1 MAAFPTALIETVTQ
15 SPAAAPL
22 RTLTDRQIAEFSGV
36 FRGRELTRKDRRLSS
51 GIAALDAILNGG
63 IVRGRVSEIVGRPG
77 FGRTS
82 LAASFAAIATRR
94 GEVAAWIDSAGA
106 FDPRSIAAAGADLSR
121 ILWVGADAAVRARDS
136 AKSPAAEFAP
146 ARSTASAKVGI
157 KPVLLAAEMVLGAGG
172 FGLVVIDLVFDIG
185 GHARTLALSAALR
198 LARAA
203 ERSGAAVIV
212 LAERRTC
219 GTFAALSLVLGR
231 IRPCFS
237 RTAPGAP
244 ALFDGIRVEAYV
256 ARNKVGGAGQAA
268 VWRALVDPISFVLI
282 SFVPTSPAP
291 TSSTTPIAAPA
302 SAPATRI
309 AEVTAA
315 RRNALATPSPPA
327 PASSYPDCPQAHS
340 QAHLMKRPRKG
351 GAYEYAR

>member
-1 MAAFPTALIETVTQ
+1 MAAFPTALVETVTQ
-15 SPAAAPL
+15 SSAAASH
-22 RTLTDRQIAEFSGV
+22 RTLTDRQIAEFSEV

-121 ILWVGADAAVRARDS
+121 ILWVGADTAGRRARDL
-136 AKSPAAEFAP
+136 AESPAAAFAP
-146 ARSTASAKVGI
+146 ARSSASVKAGI
-157 KPVLLAAEMVLGAGG
+157 KPMLLAAEMVLDAGG

-185 GHARTLALSAALR
+185 GPARTLALSAALR

-244 ALFDGIRVEAYV
+244 ALFDGVRVEAYV
-256 ARNKVGGAGQAA
+256 ARNKLGGSGQAA
-268 VWRALVDPISFVLI
+268 VWRALVDP
-282 SFVPTSPAP
+282 TS
-291 TSSTTPIAAPA
+291 APA
-302 SAPATRI
+302 SP
-309 AEVTAA
+309 
-315 RRNALATPSPPA
+315 
-327 PASSYPDCPQAHS
+327 
-340 QAHLMKRPRKG
+340 
-351 GAYEYAR
+351 

>member
-1 MAAFPTALIETVTQ
+1 MAASSTALIETVARA
-15 SPAAAPL
+15 PAAAPI

-51 GIAALDAILNGG
+51 GIAALDAILEGG
-63 IVRGRVSEIVGRPG
+63 IVRGRVSELVGRSG

-94 GEVAAWIDSAGA
+94 GEVAAWIDSAGS
-106 FDPRSIAAAGADLSR
+106 FDPHSIAAAGADLSR
-121 ILWVGADAAVRARDS
+121 ILWVGADAAVRARDL
-136 AKSPAAEFAP
+136 AESPAAEFTR
-146 ARSTASAKVGI
+146 ARTSASPKASI
-157 KPVLLAAEMVLGAGG
+157 KPVLLAAEMILSAGG
-172 FGLVVIDLVFDIG
+172 FGLVVIDLAFDIG

-231 IRPCFS
+231 IRPFFS

-256 ARNKVGGAGQAA
+256 ARNKLGGSGQAA
-268 VWRALVDPISFVLI
+268 VWRALVDS
-282 SFVPTSPAP
+282 TSPAP
-291 TSSTTPIAAPA
+291 TSCAIPIAAPGF
-302 SAPATRI
+302 APATRI
-309 AEVTAA
+309 AEPAVA
-315 RRNALATPSPPA
+315 RL
-327 PASSYPDCPQAHS
+327 
-340 QAHLMKRPRKG
+340 
-351 GAYEYAR
+351 

>member
-1 MAAFPTALIETVTQ
+1 MASSPLALIETVVR
-15 SPAAAPL
+15 SPAIAPL

-36 FRGRELTRKDRRLSS
+36 FRGRELTRKNHRLSS
-51 GIAALDAILNGG
+51 GIATLDTILDGG

-136 AKSPAAEFAP
+136 ESLTAEFAP
-146 ARSTASAKVGI
+146 TRSYASPKAGI

-172 FGLVVIDLVFDIG
+172 FGLVVIDIG
-185 GHARTLALSAALR
+185 GHARTLTLSAALR

-212 LAERRTC
+212 LAERRMC

-231 IRPCFS
+231 VRPFFS
-237 RTAPGAP
+237 RTAPSAP
-244 ALFDGIRVEAYV
+244 ALFDGMRVEAYV
-256 ARNKVGGAGQAA
+256 ARNKLGGSGQAA
-268 VWRALVDPISFVLI
+268 VWRALVDS
-282 SFVPTSPAP
+282 TSPASTSSAP
-291 TSSTTPIAAPA
+291 TSSVMPIAASA
-302 SAPATRI
+302 SAQTTRI
-309 AEVTAA
+309 AKPAA
-315 RRNALATPSPPA
+315 V
-327 PASSYPDCPQAHS
+327 ASYRDRLQAQS
-340 QAHLMKRPRKG
+340 IRRPRRG
-351 GAYEYAR
+351 GAHEYGR

>member
-1 MAAFPTALIETVTQ
+1 MAAAPAALVEPVAQ
-15 SPAAAPL
+15 FPAAAPL

-51 GIAALDAILNGG
+51 GIAALDAILDGG

-94 GEVAAWIDSAGA
+94 GEVAAWVDSSGA
-106 FDPRSIAAAGADLSR
+106 FDPRSLAAAGADLSR
-121 ILWVGADAAVRARDS
+121 ILWIGADAAVRARDS
-136 AKSPAAEFAP
+136 VKSPGVEFAP
-146 ARSTASAKVGI
+146 ARSIGSPKASI
-157 KPVLLAAEMVLGAGG
+157 KPVLMAAEMVLGAGG
-172 FGLVVIDLVFDIG
+172 FGLVVIDLG
-185 GHARTLALSAALR
+185 GHARTLTLSAALR

-203 ERSGAAVIV
+203 ERSGAVIIV

-231 IRPCFS
+231 IRPFFS

-256 ARNKVGGAGQAA
+256 ARNKLGGSGQAA
-268 VWRALVDPISFVLI
+268 VWRALVDP
-282 SFVPTSPAP
+282 TSPAM
-291 TSSTTPIAAPA
+291 PIAAPDFA
-302 SAPATRI
+302 QATRI
-309 AEVTAA
+309 AEPAVA
-315 RRNALATPSPPA
+315 RL
-327 PASSYPDCPQAHS
+327 
-340 QAHLMKRPRKG
+340 
-351 GAYEYAR
+351 

>member
-1 MAAFPTALIETVTQ
+1 MAAFPTALIETVAQ
-15 SPAAAPL
+15 APAAAPP
-22 RTLTDRQIAEFSGV
+22 RILTDRQIAEFSGV

-51 GIAALDAILNGG
+51 GIAALDAIVNGG

-82 LAASFAAIATRR
+82 LAAAFVAVATRR

-121 ILWVGADAAVRARDS
+121 ILWVGADAAARARDS
-136 AKSPAAEFAP
+136 AEAPAAEFAP
-146 ARSTASAKVGI
+146 ARSIASAKAGTSVKAEI

-172 FGLVVIDLVFDIG
+172 FGLVVIDFG
-185 GHARTLALSAALR
+185 RHARTLALSVALR

-244 ALFDGIRVEAYV
+244 ALFDGIRIEAYV
-256 ARNKVGGAGQAA
+256 ARNKVGGSGQAA
-268 VWRALVDPISFVLI
+268 VWRALVDPARVD
-282 SFVPTSPAP
+282 PMSPAP
-291 TSSTTPIAAPA
+291 TSPTTPIAAPVA
-302 SAPATRI
+302 AQRDALSTRSS
-309 AEVTAA
+309 
-315 RRNALATPSPPA
+315 LA
-327 PASSYPDCPQAHS
+327 PASSYRDGSQAHS
-340 QAHLMKRPRKG
+340 MKRPRRVG
-351 GAYEYAR
+351 GAYEYTR

>member
-51 GIAALDAILNGG
+51 GIATLDAILNGG

-136 AKSPAAEFAP
+136 AELPAAEFAP
-146 ARSTASAKVGI
+146 ARSITCAKADASVKAGI
-157 KPVLLAAEMVLGAGG
+157 KPVLLATEMVLGAGG
-172 FGLVVIDLVFDIG
+172 FGLVVIDLVLDIG
-185 GHARTLALSAALR
+185 GPARTLALSAALR

-244 ALFDGIRVEAYV
+244 ALFDGMRVEAYV
-256 ARNKVGGAGQAA
+256 ARNKLGGSGQVAI
-268 VWRALVDPISFVLI
+268 WRALVDPTSFA
-282 SFVPTSPAP
+282 PTSPAP
-291 TSSTTPIAAPA
+291 TSSTTPIAAPIA
-302 SAPATRI
+302 AQRDTLSTRSS
-309 AEVTAA
+309 
-315 RRNALATPSPPA
+315 LA
-327 PASSYPDCPQAHS
+327 PASSYRDGS
-340 QAHLMKRPRKG
+340 QAHLMKRPRRSG

>member
-1 MAAFPTALIETVTQ
+1 MAASPVALIETVAQ
-15 SPAAAPL
+15 SPASAPL

-36 FRGRELTRKDRRLSS
+36 FRGRELTRKDRRLRS
-51 GIAALDAILNGG
+51 GIAALDTILDGG

-106 FDPRSIAAAGADLSR
+106 FDPHSIAAAGADLSR

-136 AKSPAAEFAP
+136 AESPAAEFAP
-146 ARSTASAKVGI
+146 TRSNASPKAGI

-172 FGLVVIDLVFDIG
+172 FGLVVIDMG
-185 GHARTLALSAALR
+185 GHARTLTLSTALR

-231 IRPCFS
+231 IRPFFS

-244 ALFDGIRVEAYV
+244 ALFDGMRVEAYV
-256 ARNKVGGAGQAA
+256 ARNKLGGSGQAA
-268 VWRALVDPISFVLI
+268 TWRALVDLTSPAS
-282 SFVPTSPAP
+282 TSPAP
-291 TSSTTPIAAPA
+291 TSFAMPIGA
-302 SAPATRI
+302 SASAQATRI
-309 AEVTAA
+309 AEPAA
-315 RRNALATPSPPA
+315 AAE
-327 PASSYPDCPQAHS
+327 SYRD
-340 QAHLMKRPRKG
+340 RPRAQSIRRPHRG